1 MENASKALLMA
12 GSILIA
18 LMVIGVLVLMFN
30 NLSYYKR
37 SSDENIKQAQI
48 IEFNNQFETFNRPEV
63 RGTELYSLLNKVVDY
78 NRRKSEVATGD
89 DQGQDIRFE
98 PMTIIVDFPDD
109 NIMKDNWTFDNII
122 RLFKSPIITKTGSKN
137 QIKLDKWIANQ
148 FETELTSL
156 IKELENA
163 ENEPGK
169 KYYGGKV
176 GIANLSAGISNLFP
190 TAIDRETEEKS
201 IQLYLRN
208 TKKLETF
215 DNINKRN
222 GTIYNDICTYYEYV
236 QFKRAY
242 FDCTYVRYNNNTG
255 RIIEMQFKYNPDK
268 IE

>member
-48 IEFNNQFETFNRPEV
+48 TEFNNQYETFNRPEV
-63 RGTELYSLLNKVVDY
+63 RGTELYSLLNKVIDY
-78 NRRKSEVATGD
+78 NRRKSEVATGN
-89 DQGQDIRFE
+89 DQGQDIRFQ
-98 PMTIIVDFPDD
+98 PMTIIVEFPDD
-109 NIMKDNWTFDNII
+109 NTMKEKWTFDNTI
-122 RLFKSPIITKTGSKN
+122 RLFKSPIITKTGLKN
-137 QIKLDKWIANQ
+137 QIRLDKWVANQ
-148 FETELTSL
+148 FETNLTTR

-163 ENEPGK
+163 
-169 KYYGGKV
+169 YGGKI

-190 TAIDRETEEKS
+190 SIRDRETEEKS
-201 IQLYLRN
+201 IQLYFRN

-215 DNINKRN
+215 DDINKKN
-222 GTIYNDICTYYEYV
+222 GTIYKDVCTYYEYV

-242 FDCTYVRYNNNTG
+242 FDCTYVGYNNNTG

>member
-30 NLSYYKR
+30 NLSYYQK

-48 IEFNNQFETFNRPEV
+48 IEFNNQYETFNRPEV
-63 RGTELYSLLNKVVDY
+63 RGTELYSLLNKVIDY
-78 NRRKSEVATGD
+78 NRRKSEVATGN

-98 PMTIIVDFPDD
+98 PMTIIVEFPDD
-109 NIMKDNWTFDNII
+109 NTMKEKWTFDNTI
-122 RLFKSPIITKTGSKN
+122 RLFKSPIITKTGLKN
-137 QIKLDKWIANQ
+137 QIRLDKWVANQ
-148 FETELTSL
+148 FETNLTTR
-156 IKELENA
+156 IKELEND
-163 ENEPGK
+163 
-169 KYYGGKV
+169 YGGKV

-190 TAIDRETEEKS
+190 SIRNRETEDKS
-201 IQLYLRN
+201 KQLYLRN
-208 TKKLETF
+208 TKKSETF
-215 DNINKRN
+215 DNINKKN
-222 GTIYNDICTYYEYV
+222 GTIYNDVCTYYEYV

-242 FDCTYVRYNNNTG
+242 FDCTDVRYNNNTG